1 MLDIN
6 TITSLVGSLGFPIVM
21 CFILCFGYSKQ
32 LKENTKAI
40 NELVE
45 MLHEMMFGKDDS
57 SNDN

>member
-1 MLDIN
+1 MDVS
-6 TITSLVGSLGFPIVM
+6 TITSLIGSLGFPIVM
-21 CFILCFGYSKQ
+21 CLILCFGYGKQ

-45 MLHEMMFGKDDS
+45 MLHEMMFGKGS